1 MQTAPPRYT
10 VQVLLPY
17 SQVLD
22 PFVVHHQLKAW
33 RSDVELLGSTGI
45 SHFGFAIPTGD
56 LPLLVQ
62 IVAAP
67 PNAYATELAE
77 ALAWSPTWAD
87 RHAAVAACT
96 HSIVVS
102 MVAHR
107 ALNHATMLLSFLS
120 VLDTVLASLHDLRPV
135 VLHWLP
141 SQRVLAFATYRMLRM
156 EQGPCGPAINV
167 RVAAISDHD
176 VIADT
181 MGLTELGLP
190 DLQTVAHDRD
200 PAELAK
206 QILRLARSMFVGDA
220 LECTWIEEASLA
232 LPSRDAIT
240 VQLD

>member
-17 SQVLD
+17 SQVLN
-22 PFVVHHQLKAW
+22 PFVVHHQLRAW
-33 RSDVELLGSTGI
+33 RADVELLGSSGT

-62 IVAAP
+62 IVSAP
-67 PNAYATELAE
+67 PDAYARELAE
-77 ALAWSPTWAD
+77 ALAWSPTWTD
-87 RHAAVAACT
+87 RYTAVAACK
-96 HSIVVS
+96 HSIVIS

-107 ALNHATMLLSFLS
+107 ALNHASMLLAFLS
-120 VLDTVLASLHDLRPV
+120 VLDTVLATLDDLRPV

-141 SQRVLAFATYRMLRM
+141 SQRVLAFASYRMLRM

-167 RVAAISDHD
+167 RVAAISERD

-200 PAELAK
+200 PRELSA

-220 LECTWIEEASLA
+220 LDCTWIEEASLT